1 MKAWAPGRPVI
12 WRRGSYDAG
21 MNVHVNGTDRD
32 VKAGT
37 TVRALVEEMGMGAQA
52 VAAEVNKQLV
62 PRRKQEAT
70 VLKEGDVV
78 ELVSLVGGG

>member
-1 MKAWAPGRPVI
+1 MKAWVPGRPYV
-12 WRRGSYDAG
+12 RPCGSYDAG
-21 MNVHVNGTDRD
+21 MNVRVNGTDRD

-52 VAAEVNKQLV
+52 VAAEVNKELV
-62 PRRKQEAT
+62 PRRKHEET

>member
-1 MKAWAPGRPVI
+1 MKASGPGQSVI
-12 WRRGSYDAG
+12 GPCGSYDAG
-21 MNVHVNGTDRD
+21 MKVRVNGTDRD
-32 VKAGT
+32 VQAGT
-37 TVRALVEEMGMGAQA
+37 TVRALVQEMGMANQA

-62 PRRKQEAT
+62 PRRKQDET